1 VNVAKK
7 AVTNKKKNIE
17 EIKTEQ
23 PAVIFLGEKSNKSMS
38 LISLGLIAVV
48 LGFLSA
54 TPIMAQ
60 TIFSEKADF
69 IVGMGLVG
77 IVVGLIINNRQRI
90 SDLFNSNK
98 KNQ

>member
-1 VNVAKK
+1 MEKK
-7 AVTNKKKNIE
+7 TITSKKKNKE
-17 EIKTEQ
+17 VTETAQ
-23 PAVIFLGEKSNKSMS
+23 PEVMFLGANSNKSTS
-38 LISLGLIAVV
+38 LITLGVIAVV

-60 TIFSEKADF
+60 TIFSESADF

-77 IVVGLIINNRQRI
+77 IVVGIILNNRQRI
-90 SDLFNSNK
+90 SDLFNPNK